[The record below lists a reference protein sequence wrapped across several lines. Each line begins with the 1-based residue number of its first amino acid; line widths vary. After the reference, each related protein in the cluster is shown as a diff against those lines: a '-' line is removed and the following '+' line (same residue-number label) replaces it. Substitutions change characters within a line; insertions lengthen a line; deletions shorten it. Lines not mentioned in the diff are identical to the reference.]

1 MAPRVSH
8 SAMVVYGCARREGA
22 REREKRIRSDED
34 EGKKE
39 EENESANGRKEDVS
53 STRLY
58 CAPDRL
64 TNERKSIKAWRE
76 QKRDRSQEKLLQVLG
91 S

>member
-1 MAPRVSH
+1 MAVH
-8 SAMVVYGCARREGA
+8 EGRE
-22 REREKRIRSDED
+22 REREKRESEVMKMR
-34 EGKKE
+34 GKKE

-76 QKRDRSQEKLLQVLG
+76 QKRDRSQEKLLRVLG